1 MMRRIRSRE
10 LRRYTVFLMALL
22 LAGLTG
28 GLVARASSAG
38 TSYSVIYSSDNPIPQ
53 IASDVRP
60 AVVQVINVLQSW
72 NPRDGAEAQDQAY
85 GSGVYFDDEGYIVT
99 NYHVVDGADLLD
111 VKLLSGE
118 RIPAKLVGYDDGT
131 DIAVLKIDQKID
143 AKPVPFGDSDQLVIG
158 ELAIAIGNPG
168 ATDSVL
174 FGTVTAGIISAL
186 NRADVDAGNFTR
198 SVSVIQTDA
207 AINTGNSGGALL
219 NARGELIGIPTLK
232 IMYDSTTV
240 FEGLGFA
247 VPINTVKPLIEQIIA
262 TGRVVR
268 PRLGVTVQDF
278 DGPDEPLPKFP
289 PAGVQVMN
297 VEPGSPADRAGL
309 LAYDIITTI
318 NGLRVRTINQLT
330 GEIDRHQ
337 AGDSMT
343 LEVYR
348 AYDPN
353 TGEMVRKAETLTLTV
368 RLELL
373 D

>member
-1 MMRRIRSRE
+1 MMRRIRAGE
-10 LRRYTVFLMALL
+10 LRRYAVFLLALL
-22 LAGLTG
+22 LSALAG
-28 GLVARASSAG
+28 GLVAQAASTG
-38 TSYSVIYSSDNPIPQ
+38 TPYSVVYSSENPIPQ
-53 IASDVRP
+53 IAADVRP

-72 NPRDGAEAQDQAY
+72 NAKDGAQSEDQAY
-85 GSGVYFDDEGYIVT
+85 GSGVYFDDAGYIVT

-111 VKLLSGE
+111 IKLLSGD

-143 AKPVPFGDSDQLVIG
+143 AKPVPFGDSDQLQIG
-158 ELAIAIGNPG
+158 DLAIAIGNPG

-219 NARGELIGIPTLK
+219 NAKGELIGIPTLK

-247 VPINTVKPLIEQIIA
+247 IPINTVKPLIQEIIK
-262 TGRVVR
+262 TGHVVR

-278 DGPDEPLPKFP
+278 DGPDEPLTKYP
-289 PAGVQVMN
+289 PAGVRVMN
-297 VEPGSPADRAGL
+297 VEPGSPADRAGVK
-309 LAYDIITTI
+309 AYDIITSI
-318 NGLRVRTINQLT
+318 NGLRVKTIDELT
-330 GEIDRHQ
+330 GEIDRHKS
-337 AGDSMT
+337 GDSMT
-343 LEVYR
+343 LDVYR
-348 AYDPN
+348 AFNPD
-353 TGEMVRKAETLTLTV
+353 TGELAKKAEKLTLTV
-368 RLELL
+368 QLELI

>member
-1 MMRRIRSRE
+1 MMRRIRAGE
-10 LRRYTVFLMALL
+10 LRRYAAFLMALL
-22 LAGLTG
+22 LAALAG
-28 GLVARASSAG
+28 GLVAQAATTG
-38 TSYSVIYSSDNPIPQ
+38 TPYQVVYSSENPIPE
-53 IASDVRP
+53 IARNVRP

-72 NPRDGAEAQDQAY
+72 NPEDGAQSEDQAY
-85 GSGVYFDDEGYIVT
+85 GSGVYFDEQGYIVT

-143 AKPVPFGDSDQLVIG
+143 AKPVPFGDSDQLQIG
-158 ELAIAIGNPG
+158 DLAIAIGNPG
-168 ATDSVL
+168 DTNSVL

-219 NARGELIGIPTLK
+219 NAKGELIGIPTLK
-232 IMYDSTTV
+232 IMYDTTTV

-247 VPINTVKPLIEQIIA
+247 VPINTIKPLIQQIIT
-262 TGRVVR
+262 TGHVVR
-268 PRLGVTVQDF
+268 PRLGITVQDF
-278 DGPDEPLPKFP
+278 DGPDEPLPKYP

-297 VEPGSPADRAGL
+297 VEPGSPADKAGL
-309 LAYDIITTI
+309 KAQDIITTI
-318 NGLRVRTINQLT
+318 NGLRVKTIDELT

-337 AGDSMT
+337 AGEAMQLD
-343 LEVYR
+343 VYR
-348 AYDPN
+348 AYDPI
-353 TGEMVRKAETLTLTV
+353 TGELAKKAEQLKLTV
-368 RLELL
+368 QLEML

>member
-1 MMRRIRSRE
+1 MMRRISRRE
-10 LRRYTVFLMALL
+10 LRRYTAFLMALL
-22 LAGLTG
+22 LSALAG
-28 GLVARASSAG
+28 GLVAQASSAG
-38 TSYSVIYSSDNPIPQ
+38 APYSVIYSSDNPIPE
-53 IASDVRP
+53 IATNVRP

-72 NPRDGAEAQDQAY
+72 SPQDGSRSEDQAY
-85 GSGVYFDDEGYIVT
+85 GSGVYFDEAGYIVT

-111 VKLLSGE
+111 IKLLSGE

-131 DIAVLKIDQKID
+131 DLAVLKIDQKID

-186 NRADVDAGNFTR
+186 NRADLDAGNFTR

-219 NARGELIGIPTLK
+219 NAKGELIGIPTLK

-247 VPINTVKPLIEQIIA
+247 VPINTVKPLIRQIIE
-262 TGRVVR
+262 TGHVVR

-297 VEPGSPADRAGL
+297 VEPGSPADRAGVK
-309 LAYDIITTI
+309 AYDIVTTI
-318 NGLRVRTINQLT
+318 NGLRVRTINELT

-348 AYDPN
+348 AFNPN
-353 TGEMVRKAETLTLTV
+353 TGEMTSKTETLTLTV
-368 RLELL
+368 LLELL
-373 D
+373 N